1 MLAHLPPARRH
12 RAPSPP
18 AEPTELRALRH
29 RDPWVAI
36 VLAAVLAVAGI
47 ARGEDASPYVRYRVA
62 IDAPPALAAALRDG
76 LDLYRWQGYETMTPE
91 LLARLTAE
99 AEAEAR
105 EIMAVNGYFSAAVKA
120 TLETGTD
127 PQTVRIAVEPGEPTR
142 VTALELRLTGPVA
155 ADASAAEALS
165 ARVREDWLLP
175 VGAVFT
181 QADWDRAKRRALE
194 IVSER
199 LYAAARIEASQALID
214 PDRRSATLS
223 VTLDS
228 GPPLRFGALKVRGT
242 RRHDEE
248 RVRSLWTFA
257 RGEPYDRDKLERFQ
271 RRLVATTYFA
281 SVQINTDPASAV
293 DGEVPV
299 RVSVIEGPRRRLELS
314 LGYSTDTQ
322 FRGSVDWRNN
332 DTFAR
337 DWRLRMT
344 ATLETVQQF
353 AEVAVDLPERPSGWA
368 DTFGVNWRSTN
379 IENLETDELRI
390 GARTT
395 ALDERS
401 RPAFGAAYIQSR
413 QTPSGQPTEEVH
425 ATFLDYVHTWRTT
438 DNLLS
443 PRRGTMAQIELGGGV
458 PGLSTEGFGRVIGRL
473 AWFVPID
480 TSNELSFRA
489 EAGAVLASSRE
500 GIPESLLFRTG
511 GATTVRGYNF
521 DSLGVAEGE
530 AVVGGRYLA
539 IVSGEYTRWIWDGI
553 GLAAFVDAGNARD
566 ELSGFRLAMGYGV
579 GIRAR
584 SPIGPFRLDVA
595 HGEQDSK
602 VRVHFSVGLTF

>member
-1 MLAHLPPARRH
+1 MH
-12 RAPSPP
+12 
-18 AEPTELRALRH
+18 ALRH
-29 RDPWVAI
+29 RDPWVAL
-36 VLAAVLAVAGI
+36 VLAAFLAVAGI

-62 IDAPPALAAALRDG
+62 IDAPPTLAAALREG

-91 LLARLTAE
+91 LLARLMGE

-105 EIMAVNGYFSAAVKA
+105 EIMAVNGYFSATAKA
-120 TLETGTD
+120 TLDAATD
-127 PQTVRIAVEPGEPTR
+127 PQTVRVAVEPGEPTR
-142 VTALELRLTGPVA
+142 VTALELRLTGPVT
-155 ADASAAEALS
+155 ADASAAESLS
-165 ARVREDWLLP
+165 ARVRQDWLLP

-181 QADWDRAKRRALE
+181 QSDWDRAKRRALE
-194 IVSER
+194 IASER
-199 LYAAARIEASQALID
+199 RYAAARIEASQALID
-214 PDRRSATLS
+214 PDRRSAALA
-223 VTLDS
+223 VTIDS
-228 GPPLRFGALKVRGT
+228 GPPLRFGALEVRGT

-257 RGEPYDRDKLERFQ
+257 RGEPYDREKLERFQ

-281 SVQINTDPASAV
+281 SVQIDTDPASAV

-314 LGYSTDTQ
+314 LGYSTDTKL
-322 FRGSVDWRNN
+322 RGGVDWRNN

-337 DWRLRMT
+337 DWRLRTT

-368 DTFGVNWRSTN
+368 DTFGLNWRSTN

-395 ALDERS
+395 AVDERS

-413 QTPSGQPTEEVH
+413 QRPSGQPTEEVH
-425 ATFLDYVHTWRTT
+425 ATFLDYVHTWRST

-458 PGLSTEGFGRVIGRL
+458 PGLSTEGFGRAIGRL

-480 TSNELSFRA
+480 TTNELTFRA

-521 DSLGVAEGE
+521 ESLGVVEGE

-595 HGEQDSK
+595 YGEEDGK